1 MSVAEAL
8 ARIAPRL
15 LVGEAW
21 SHPILPSLGKKF
33 VIARV
38 YEDDG

>member
-1 MSVAEAL
+1 MSVAKAL

-21 SHPILPSLGKKF
+21 SHPIIPSLEGIRDSKSQ
-33 VIARV
+33 RR
-38 YEDDG
+38 